1 MNKEKKYRISSV
13 FLWVLL
19 FVVILT
25 MNMLTPLSVADDGA
39 YAFVKEPVGMEFDD
53 NRPIKTL
60 GDIVESM
67 TNHWTVHNGRITSSF
82 LESLFA
88 GIIGKPAFNFLN
100 ALIFCFTIAFFL
112 SLCRYEWRSRWNWL
126 VMLLFLTLIPAF
138 NETFLW
144 FSGSFNYLWTAFF
157 VFGFLLLMRRFR
169 DDSLSAKH
177 WLLMPVAFICGWT
190 HEALTLPVSM
200 ALGLYMV
207 LHIRRIWGQTVLPLM
222 IGFMLGTAMNIL
234 GPGTFTRAGADD
246 VVGVV
251 GGIVGKVKSF
261 VVSLSRLRVFWL
273 FLLMSIVLFIR
284 NKKKTL
290 AFIKSQR
297 WLLLITLFSL
307 LVILL
312 SGMSNSRV
320 RFGTELFSL
329 MLIMCLVKDFAHRYE
344 RPIQIMAFVACF
356 ALLIPIFYYQKV
368 NYDNYRK
375 ILPQLENKEQFVIL
389 TPTDTIPQFWR
400 QYLVNHVAFGDEY
413 AYYLA
418 CDKEKTMVR
427 YMSAL
432 YGKRGMFYFPEAL
445 FQDIK
450 SNPEDYNDF
459 KTIANTHLYVKKVSD
474 ETIPDVTFELG
485 EVETSKVPFYLRP
498 FTQWIS
504 SYSSKTVGPTYKKII
519 ELDGQKYLVVPAPKK
534 EFAERVEGVSEE

>member
-1 MNKEKKYRISSV
+1 MKIMYKGKG
-13 FLWVLL
+13 FLLWFLL
-19 FVVILT
+19 FIVVLT
-25 MNMLTPLSVADDGA
+25 MNVLTPLSVADDGA

-67 TNHWTVHNGRITSSF
+67 TNHWTAHNGRITSCF

-112 SLCRYEWRSRWNWL
+112 SLCRYEWRGRWYWL

-157 VFGFLLLMRRFR
+157 VLGFLLLMRRFR

-190 HEALTLPVSM
+190 HEAMTLPVSM

-207 LHIRRIWGQTVLPLM
+207 LHIRRIWGQAVLPLM

-273 FLLMSIVLFIR
+273 FLLMSIVSFIR

-290 AFIKSQR
+290 AFVKTQR

-344 RPIQIMAFVACF
+344 RPIQIMAFVACV

-375 ILPQLENKEQFVIL
+375 ILPQLEDKEQFVIL

-445 FQDIK
+445 HQDIK

-485 EVETSKVPFYLRP
+485 EMELSKVPFYLRP

-534 EFAERVEGVSEE
+534 EFAERVEGVKSYE